1 MGKRDKSL
9 CVFKTEL
16 TNCELQ
22 TDKSGWVVENCLV
35 LEIK

>member
-1 MGKRDKSL
+1 MGQT
-9 CVFKTEL
+9 V
-16 TNCELQ
+16 ELQ